1 MAFEKN
7 LGLRDVN
14 PRQFWKGQL
23 GIQAADFIAGQTLKM
38 RMGVRV
44 CFRCACMAF
53 GVVHDPLL
61 SHKRV
66 QFTPVFEPVQQSV
79 DSGFVHRGGQHR
91 HHSFGGQGVV

>member
-7 LGLRDVN
+7 LGLRDLN
-14 PRQFWKGQL
+14 PHQFGKGQF
-23 GIQAADFIAGQTLKM
+23 GIQASDFTAGQALKM
-38 RMGVRV
+38 RMGMRV

-66 QFTPVFEPVQQSV
+66 
-79 DSGFVHRGGQHR
+79 
-91 HHSFGGQGVV
+91 